1 MSFFAKVKQFFGA
14 GTVKVELSVPP
25 SVPKFG
31 LQLPGRVALKAHSAQ
46 HVIDVTVL
54 LREEWDTGRG
64 AEKKTKTFDLGK
76 LTLAQAFD
84 MQQGE
89 ERSLDF
95 LLPFQVIQSN
105 ADQLKHKGGAV
116 GMLGKAAAF
125 ANAETSRFKVIATAD
140 VKGAA
145 LDPNDI
151 KEVVLSE

>member
-14 GTVKVELSVPP
+14 GTVKVELAIPP

-31 LQLPGRVALKAHSAQ
+31 LQLPGRVALKAASAQ

-64 AEKKTKTFDLGK
+64 AEKQTKTFDLGK

-89 ERSLDF
+89 ERNLDF

-105 ADQLKHKGGAV
+105 AEQLKQKGGAM

-125 ANAETSRFKVIATAD
+125 ANNEKSRYKVIATAD

-145 LDPNDI
+145 FDPNDI
-151 KEVVLSE
+151 KEIVLSE